1 MGLKAYAPLPY
12 LVSLHHEMRNQTNKN
27 RMKFHPHVG
36 ISCDFLSLHHRFT
49 EHRMESE
56 QS

>member
-56 QS
+56 QN